1 MEKMKTP
8 MLRKYLISAS
18 IGIGR
23 LFADVGRPKGVVDRS
38 VRFCIPTQER
48 GNKMSILFVIAMLF
62 LVVASVS
69 AQQNNLKDTL
79 TTSAAQ
85 DTLRKLPNK
94 AFSSGEYLKFDIN
107 YGFVTAGEAIIKV
120 SSVMYNNRQCF
131 RIDFQVDSKPFFDW
145 VYKVRDRYV
154 TIIDSAGLFPW
165 RFEQHIR
172 EGGFSRDF
180 VADFDQLQHIS
191 KTSEGTYKIPPYVH
205 DMLSAFYFS
214 RVIDFSN
221 FKPGERVHLQNFYK
235 DSTYQLD
242 VKYRGKQ
249 ELEVTAGTFN
259 TIVVEPLAQEGG
271 LFKSEGKVNIWLSDD
286 ERRIPLQVSSKIL
299 IGSIDAELVEYSG
312 INGPIKSKID
322 D

>member
-1 MEKMKTP
+1 MKKIKINI
-8 MLRKYLISAS
+8 LY
-18 IGIGR
+18 
-23 LFADVGRPKGVVDRS
+23 VVLLL
-38 VRFCIPTQER
+38 V
-48 GNKMSILFVIAMLF
+48 
-62 LVVASVS
+62 LVVGSVF
-69 AQQNNLKDTL
+69 AQQNTGNDTL
-79 TTSAAQ
+79 STGFPP

-94 AFSSGEYLKFDIN
+94 AFSSGEYLKFDVN
-107 YGFVTAGEAIIKV
+107 YGFVTAGEATIRV
-120 SSVMYNNRQCF
+120 SSVMHYGRQCF

-180 VADFDQLQHIS
+180 VAEFDQIQHRS
-191 KTSEGTYKIPPYVH
+191 RTTEGEYTIPSYVH
-205 DMLSAFYFS
+205 DMLSAFYFA

-221 FKPGERVHLQNFYK
+221 FKAGDKVHLQNFYK

-259 TIVVEPLAQEGG
+259 TIVVEPLAKEGG

-299 IGSIDAELVEYSG
+299 IGSVDAELIEYSG